1 MPGWLQ
7 TARGVGATQDTS
19 DAERIAV
26 NVDRMF
32 RDFAVDPTDADATSL
47 SALMAEFKNL

>member
-7 TARGVGATQDTS
+7 TAREVGATPDWS
-19 DAERIAV
+19 DAEQIAV

-32 RDFAVDPTDADATSL
+32 RDFAGDPTDADATSL
-47 SALMAEFKNL
+47 FALMAEFKNL